1 MKRALP
7 AIALLALALSACG
20 DRAPADAAAPAAD
33 ATPAAET
40 AAATD
45 TARPRGT
52 LDTIAPAGDARI
64 DGYGPLE
71 FGMTAEEARAA
82 WTGGAL
88 DGEAQAGDP
97 LACFHLSPAGQAA
110 PSDLAFMFENDL
122 FVRYSAAGDI
132 EAPGGGRR
140 GMDEAALQALYQ
152 DALVAS
158 PHKYIEGGQYLAVQT
173 PEPSSAKLVFALDA
187 DGRVTEWRAGVA
199 PQVDY
204 VEGCS

>member
-1 MKRALP
+1 MKNAIP
-7 AIALLALALSACG
+7 AIALLTLALSACG
-20 DRAPADAAAPAAD
+20 DRAPADAAAPAPEATAAAD
-33 ATPAAET
+33 ATAPAD
-40 AAATD
+40 ATR
-45 TARPRGT
+45 ARGT

-82 WTGGAL
+82 WTAGSL
-88 DGEAQAGDP
+88 EGEAPAGDP
-97 LACFHLSPAGQAA
+97 MACFHLSPAGQAA

-122 FVRYSAAGDI
+122 LVRYSASSDI

-158 PHKYIEGGQYLAVQT
+158 PHKYIEGGQYLSVQT
-173 PEPSSAKLVFALDA
+173 PEPSPAKLVFALDA
-187 DGRVTEWRAGVA
+187 DGNVTEWRAGVA